1 MLEKATA
8 LKRFE
13 YSSLGKELKTQTENV
28 KKQYQKLV
36 DTDEFDE

>member
-28 KKQYQKLV
+28 KKQDQKLV
-36 DTDEFDE
+36 DTAEFDK